1 VVAVLSGSVSIAG
14 DHEEWEC
21 RYGSPR
27 VFQQRRGV
35 IEETMNSNP
44 NRSENLFVMR
54 LKPSRCRPLI
64 IAHRGDSFHAPE
76 NTLEAARLGLEAGAD
91 AWEFDVQMTR
101 DGVPVILHDESLLRT
116 SDVAAR
122 FAGDPRG
129 RDGFRV
135 SDFDFDDL
143 KALDA
148 GSWFVAE
155 NGGPRS
161 ARDFGTFDRLGP
173 DEIGRFRSGSV
184 RIPTLEEALIF
195 TREQD
200 WLANIEIKSFPDHPP
215 RLVERALEI
224 IEATSTADRV
234 LISSFDHDDVV
245 AARGPGRRHALGIL
259 LATPIH
265 RLPDYA
271 ADLVGAD
278 TVHVSTEVLGSESV
292 AYRRISESRSLRRDI
307 VAALEERGIPALV
320 YTVNHRAGGALA
332 RHLAEIGVA
341 GVFTD
346 DPSGL
351 KMAFGLSH
359 SAEPRA

>member
-1 VVAVLSGSVSIAG
+1 MALPPVVAG
-14 DHEEWEC
+14 
-21 RYGSPR
+21 
-27 VFQQRRGV
+27 
-35 IEETMNSNP
+35 
-44 NRSENLFVMR
+44 NRFLTR
-54 LKPSRCRPLI
+54 LKVPRRLPLL

-76 NTLEAARLGLEAGAD
+76 NTLEAARLGFESGAE

-101 DGVPVILHDESLLRT
+101 DGVPVVLHDESLLRT
-116 SDVAAR
+116 TDVAAR

-135 SDFDFDDL
+135 SDFDFDEIIT
-143 KALDA
+143 LDA
-148 GSWFVAE
+148 GSWFVAD

-161 ARDFGTFDRLGP
+161 ARDFGTLGQLGP
-173 DEIGRFRSGSV
+173 EEIEHLRSGSV

-200 WLANIEIKSFPDHPP
+200 WLANVEIKSFPDHPP
-215 RLVERALEI
+215 GLVELALED

-259 LATPIH
+259 LTTPIH

-271 ADLVGAD
+271 AELVGAD
-278 TVHVSTEVLGSESV
+278 TVHVSTEVLGSESL
-292 AYRRISESRSLRRDI
+292 AYRRIGEARALRCDI
-307 VAALEERGIPALV
+307 VAALEGRGLPVLV
-320 YTVNHRAGGALA
+320 YTVNDQGSGSLA

-341 GVFTD
+341 GLFTD
-346 DPSGL
+346 DPRGL
-351 KMAFGLSH
+351 KIVFELSQ